1 MKYLLRKFIPRIKI
15 RYKSKTTKGYP
26 CYKYLELPR
35 RPFLYFR
42 RDFYNEIDNIL
53 TKGKNVIDQD
63 ELGILISHDLVTN
76 DEDIICAVGVGNGI
90 SLIHNCLKDK
100 PEKSFIGIEASSK
113 QIKNTIKNAKLNN
126 ICENKYY
133 LINGFGGTN
142 SSYIYG
148 DKKQIS
154 DDFIDINQL
163 KFDVLELDCEGA
175 ELHILKN
182 LTLKPKHIIV
192 ETHPSLV
199 SIDYEEFLKLMRT
212 KGYSLNLAYTVFGQK
227 VMQEDIPSYF
237 TNERIELLNQ
247 GISWGENLLVLTFS
261 LQKK

>member
-1 MKYLLRKFIPRIKI
+1 MKNLLRKLIPRIKI
-15 RYKSKTTKGYP
+15 RYKSTTTKGYLS
-26 CYKYLELPR
+26 YKHIVFPTW
-35 RPFLYFR
+35 PKVFLNSI
-42 RDFYNEIDNIL
+42 RDFL
-53 TKGKNVIDQD
+53 TKGRNFNELD

-100 PEKSFIGIEASSK
+100 PEKSFIGIEASSEQVK
-113 QIKNTIKNAKLNN
+113 ATVKNANLNN
-126 ICENKYY
+126 VSDSKYT
-133 LINGFGGTN
+133 LLNGFGGTKESN
-142 SSYIYG
+142 IYG

-175 ELHILKN
+175 ELHILTN
-182 LTLKPKHIIV
+182 LTVKPKHIIV

-199 SIDYEEFLKLMRT
+199 IIDYEQLLDLMNS
-212 KGYSLNLAYTVFGQK
+212 KGYSLNFAFTVFGHK
-227 VMQEDIPSYF
+227 VLREDIPNYF
-237 TNERIELLNQ
+237 SKERINLLNQ
-247 GISWGENLLVLTFS
+247 GISWGKNLLVLTFS